1 MIRHRSKKV
10 KFPCLSSNR
19 LHNPAMKK
27 CFKCQTSKPLTEF
40 YKHSEMADGHLGKC
54 KQCTKK
60 DVHVNFLIKQQDPE
74 WAIKERERQRK
85 KEEKR
90 RVLGLVK
97 KYTKGKYIR
106 PTANNKM
113 GNAVRSGKLIKLP
126 CQVCGNQRTQGHHE
140 DYSKPLDVVWLC
152 TRHHADRHIHLR
164 DRKTLSKKPMPIHK
178 WIAAVKTTLPSVE

>member
-1 MIRHRSKKV
+1 
-10 KFPCLSSNR
+10 
-19 LHNPAMKK
+19 
-27 CFKCQTSKPLTEF
+27 
-40 YKHSEMADGHLGKC
+40 MADGHLGKC
-54 KQCTKK
+54 KECTKADSHK
-60 DVHVNFLIKQQDPE
+60 RFASKLMEPE
-74 WAIKERERQRK
+74 WAIKERKRQRE

-97 KYTKGKYIR
+97 PPSIKRQPKKNK
-106 PTANNKM
+106 ANEIM

-164 DRKTLSKKPMPIHK
+164 DRKTLNQEPMPIAEF
-178 WIAAVKTTLPSVE
+178 IEVLRLPILA